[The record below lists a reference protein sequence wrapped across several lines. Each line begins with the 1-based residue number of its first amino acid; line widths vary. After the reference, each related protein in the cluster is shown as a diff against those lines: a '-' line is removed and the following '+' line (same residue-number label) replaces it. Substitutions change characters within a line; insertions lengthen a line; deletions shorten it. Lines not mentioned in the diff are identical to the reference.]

1 MFEFRVRDVKFSHVQ
16 SNSELS
22 SGDPATSE
30 LVEVTEELTTTDAL
44 LRAASSNASNDV
56 VEVFGC
62 GAVLHGLVSGN
73 ARFGLGEE
81 IPRVVEIAANSE
93 EVGATINIIAE
104 VNVVNFINVTL
115 VHVSAQNAGGYRLGS
130 FNAKQVEDSKELLLG
145 DMSIASDIE
154 ILEDGLEVNA
164 SLFDGV
170 NVLSHNV
177 LNVNVGCSIS
187 KVLSASADGIARL
200 DSVNTDVRVL
210 VNASDGEGLVD
221 ASGESNVV
229 EENLGVVSLVL
240 VGKRLKFIFSQ
251 SEVHC

>member
-1 MFEFRVRDVKFSHVQ
+1 M
-16 SNSELS
+16 
-22 SGDPATSE
+22 
-30 LVEVTEELTTTDAL
+30 
-44 LRAASSNASNDV
+44 
-56 VEVFGC
+56 
-62 GAVLHGLVSGN
+62 LHGLVSGN

-93 EVGATINIIAE
+93 EVAATINIIAE

-177 LNVNVGCSIS
+177 LNVNVGCS
-187 KVLSASADGIARL
+187 
-200 DSVNTDVRVL
+200 
-210 VNASDGEGLVD
+210 
-221 ASGESNVV
+221 
-229 EENLGVVSLVL
+229 VS
-240 VGKRLKFIFSQ
+240 
-251 SEVHC
+251 